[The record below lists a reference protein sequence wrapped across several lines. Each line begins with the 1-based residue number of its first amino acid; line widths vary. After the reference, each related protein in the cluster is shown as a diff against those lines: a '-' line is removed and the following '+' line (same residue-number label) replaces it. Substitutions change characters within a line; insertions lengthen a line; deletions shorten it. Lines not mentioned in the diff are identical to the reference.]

1 MRIEFVRIICYYS
14 DEVIAMPKK
23 PREMEQSTARNLV
36 GSLRSPSGNKQ
47 D

>member
-23 PREMEQSTARNLV
+23 PREMEQDILNDGVEKSIR
-36 GSLRSPSGNKQ
+36 KQ
-47 D
+47 AGLE